1 MARARD
7 FNGSA
12 NETIVVS
19 PKDVKG
25 KVKDSIL
32 GKKARLWLL
41 TINNPQN
48 HGISL
53 EQQEIL
59 ERLKEDIASGAVTY
73 VSSVM
78 EQSLTTDEN
87 GKHTPHGHIAVYYP
101 PQTHGGHLQK
111 IFPMAALQNCNASIL
126 SVRQY
131 LLKDPTGKWYQTHP
145 EKFGEK
151 LPDAEAN
158 FWEWGLLPDGKRK
171 TPDSPTAKTLGEDV
185 LQAIGDGKS
194 DAEIMTLYPT
204 IWNRSGELRKI
215 RFLIMSQKFRPVYRD
230 LNCIYIEAN
239 FPPKQ
244 IYKLFSHTSD
254 TYVVSDYT
262 HPWDSYCAETTV
274 VLTEYLGQFPWQD
287 MRRLLSGNY
296 CTLPARFSDAVACYE
311 NIIIISPL
319 RIDDLCNC
327 GKGYVSSVFTSYL
340 TNFRRYLDI
349 DDVGTDYVLNIL
361 RNEDNKLILG
371 RGLTGD
377 VIVDIDKTPHILI
390 GGNTG
395 SGKSVLVQCLLWQ
408 AIQQADVVYVAD
420 FKGGV
425 DFSYVWQEFAYII
438 TEETKLLVLLNHLAD
453 TLEERKR
460 LFKEVD
466 AANITEYREKSGDY
480 MQRIVFACDEVAE
493 LLDKTGADKARKE
506 LLAQIEARLALIA
519 RQGRAFGIHLIL
531 ATQRPDANIL
541 PGQIKNNM
549 NIRICGRADTTL
561 STIIIGDGR
570 AAEQIPHDAQGR
582 FIMED
587 GTVFQAYYFNDDTIS
602 KW

>member
-1 MARARD
+1 MTNLNNNELSARTNLHNFCNTVKAGLH
-7 FNGSA
+7 NA
-12 NETIVVS
+12 VVS
-19 PKDVKG
+19 PRKRHALLVLLLLG
-25 KVKDSIL
+25 AALCTAIYWPYHLPDSLVGIMFVPAAFTYLCWAAVSAAAVGYVPGALEMQHNFARIGFTNSAGEAPYLIQKEQRGNAVIL
-32 GKKARLWLL
+32 TYHCTGFPVSAWVDK
-41 TINNPQN
+41 Q
-48 HGISL
+48 L
-53 EQQEIL
+53 EL
-59 ERLKEDIASGAVTY
+59 ESALNMLIASVKEGNDRRT
-73 VSSVM
+73 VSLCCV
-78 EQSLTTDEN
+78 
-87 GKHTPHGHIAVYYP
+87 P
-101 PQTHGGHLQK
+101 PEHVFDT
-111 IFPMAALQNCNASIL
+111 I
-126 SVRQY
+126 
-131 LLKDPTGKWYQTHP
+131 
-145 EKFGEK
+145 
-151 LPDAEAN
+151 
-158 FWEWGLLPDGKRK
+158 EWR
-171 TPDSPTAKTLGEDV
+171 E
-185 LQAIGDGKS
+185 
-194 DAEIMTLYPT
+194 
-204 IWNRSGELRKI
+204 
-215 RFLIMSQKFRPVYRD
+215 
-230 LNCIYIEAN
+230 
-239 FPPKQ
+239 
-244 IYKLFSHTSD
+244 
-254 TYVVSDYT
+254 
-262 HPWDSYCAETTV
+262 
-274 VLTEYLGQFPWQD
+274 
-287 MRRLLSGNY
+287 
-296 CTLPARFSDAVACYE
+296 
-311 NIIIISPL
+311 
-319 RIDDLCNC
+319 
-327 GKGYVSSVFTSYL
+327 
-340 TNFRRYLDI
+340 RY
-349 DDVGTDYVLNIL
+349 IL

-493 LLDKTGADKARKE
+493 LL
-506 LLAQIEARLALIA
+506 
-519 RQGRAFGIHLIL
+519 AFGIHLIL

-541 PGQIKNNM
+541 SGQIKNNM